1 MTNPRRRIN
10 PITSEHGQT
19 MAEYS
24 LLIVL
29 IALALFGGLPP
40 ITSALIGFFSSFASG
55 L

>member
-1 MTNPRRRIN
+1 MNPTRRTHRL
-10 PITSEHGQT
+10 SLEHGQT